1 MAILSSRLS
10 LLPHAPFAV
19 SLSRPESIILLQ
31 SATTHRWL
39 KVITEEPLDSITVQ
53 ATMEDI
59 LGQLKP
65 HNSRKQS
72 QTSSSSFSHCLIE
85 LVLNGSERRR
95 LQLPSLAL
103 ASDVAKHIILLPAS
117 EGK

>member
-85 LVLNGSERRR
+85 LVRTLRRR
-95 LQLPSLAL
+95 LQLPSLTL